1 MESVILIP
9 CTRLFKNRHAVARSA
24 FPQPFIEPG
33 AVNHVRLDLVRTE
46 EYALA
51 EGLMKWRSFTDE
63 RIESRGRSKRSNA
76 SVPSTPAHTGGWVE
90 APFFSRRTTSKPSRA
105 SSYAV

>member
-1 MESVILIP
+1 MGVGDTHS
-9 CTRLFKNRHAVARSA
+9 RARGLFKNRHAVARSA

-51 EGLMKWRSFTDE
+51 
-63 RIESRGRSKRSNA
+63 RGA
-76 SVPSTPAHTGGWVE
+76 YEVE
-90 APFFSRRTTSKPSRA
+90 ILYR
-105 SSYAV
+105 